1 MQATGNRETPSGDV
15 IMPVVNGSTQFM
27 TLVFQSDFIDSFTGV
42 TAFVTFIDSATL
54 TTPPNS
60 PACSSPTYV
69 TEIGTYVSTNLGSEK
84 YSSGETCTWYIVAW
98 PDCQPF
104 FQFAYFN
111 TEQGVDV
118 FSVFNGD
125 STSSPLMFQASGFY
139 PTILDYTASSEYM
152 TVTFSSDSQNEFPG
166 VIAAVNNFIPAI
178 SQSAIYCPGSNF
190 INQNG
195 TTISSLN
202 VNGLY
207 VGFEKCAWTFE
218 APTGFVPTITFLH
231 LDTEPDYDFVRVY
244 DGPLISTPLLLQASG
259 NALPD
264 PITASGQY
272 MTITFISDA
281 LIDLTGMNALVT
293 WTKLPEPSVPP
304 AQSETGPELANAV
317 VPSFSGTSCSGVI
330 NIPTYGS
337 ISTNQGF
344 SAYDNNQ
351 QCVWLLSSPTTI
363 SIWFSAFDTE
373 SYYDTLEIYDGPTTT
388 APLIAKLSGPSLP
401 DNIHSSGQFMV
412 LVFTSD
418 GSIVG
423 TGVEASFASL
433 MGGPGVSSTSPPSYI
448 PRPRKIKFLPAQ
460 VNPQLSGEK
469 NQMPVPGGVNQ
480 PIHINIT
487 LITP

>member
-1 MQATGNRETPSGDV
+1 MRATGNRETSSGDV

-27 TLVFQSDFIDSFTGV
+27 TLVFQSDFIDSYTGV

-69 TEIGTYVSTNLGSEK
+69 TEIGTYISTNLGSEF
-84 YSSGETCTWYIVAW
+84 YSSGETCTWYVVAW
-98 PDCQPF
+98 PDCEPF
-104 FQFAYFN
+104 LQFAYFN
-111 TEQGVDV
+111 TEPGADV

-125 STSSPLMFQASGFY
+125 STSSPLMLQASGYY
-139 PTILDYTASSEYM
+139 PTILDYTANSEYM

-166 VIAAVNNFIPAI
+166 IIAAVNNFIPAI

-190 INQNG
+190 IKQNA

-207 VGFEKCAWTFE
+207 LGFEKCAWTFE
-218 APTGFVPTITFLH
+218 APSGFAPTITFLH
-231 LDTEPDYDFVRVY
+231 LDTEPGYDFVRVY
-244 DGPLISTPLLLQASG
+244 DGPLISAHLLLQASG
-259 NALPD
+259 NVLPD
-264 PITASGQY
+264 PVTASGQY

-281 LIDLTGMNALVT
+281 LIDFTGMNALVT
-293 WTKLPEPSVPP
+293 WTKLPEPLETVIVVPYP
-304 AQSETGPELANAV
+304 NAV
-317 VPSFSGTSCSGVI
+317 VPSFSGTSCGGVI
-330 NIPTYGS
+330 DISTYGS

-344 SAYDNNQ
+344 IAYENNQ
-351 QCVWLLSSPTTI
+351 KCVWLLSSPTTM
-363 SIWFSAFDTE
+363 SITFSAFDTE

-388 APLIAKLSGPSLP
+388 APRIAKLSGSSLP
-401 DNIHSSGQFMV
+401 DRIHSSGQFMV

-423 TGVEASFASL
+423 TGVQASFASI
-433 MGGPGVSSTSPPSYI
+433 MGGPVVPDPIPYL
-448 PRPRKIKFLPAQ
+448 PRPRKIKFLPAE
-460 VNPQLSGEK
+460 VNPQLSGTK
-469 NQMPVPGGVNQ
+469 NQMPVPGVKK

-487 LITP
+487 L